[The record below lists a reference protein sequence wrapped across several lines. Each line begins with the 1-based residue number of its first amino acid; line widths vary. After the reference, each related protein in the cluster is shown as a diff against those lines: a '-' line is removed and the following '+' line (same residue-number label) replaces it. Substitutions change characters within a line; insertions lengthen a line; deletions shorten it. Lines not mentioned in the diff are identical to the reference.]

1 MLIDVYHD
9 TVCPWCRIGKRH
21 LDDALARWDG
31 PPATVRWRPFF
42 LDETVPVE
50 GLDFRSYF
58 IQRKG
63 VADPEPIFE
72 TARRAGA
79 AAGLD
84 FRFDRVRYATNTR
97 RSHRL
102 TTLVPEPGRGA
113 VVDGSHRAYF
123 EDGRD
128 IGDIETLA
136 DIAAAVGLDR
146 AAVAAQLRG
155 DAAAA
160 DVLAEAASAR
170 DLGVTGVPL
179 FVFDG
184 ELALSGARPAPVL
197 LSAMRAVRERQPVR
211 P

>member
-21 LDDALARWDG
+21 LDEALARWDG
-31 PPATVRWRPFF
+31 VPPVVRWRPYF
-42 LDETVPVE
+42 LDESVPVE

-79 AAGLD
+79 AVGLD
-84 FRFDRVRYATNTR
+84 FRFDRIRYATNTL

-102 TTLVPEPGRGA
+102 IALAPEPRQGA
-113 VVDGSHRAYF
+113 VLDGIHRAYF
-123 EDGRD
+123 EEGRD
-128 IGDIETLA
+128 IGNVDTLA
-136 DIAAAVGLDR
+136 DV
-146 AAVAAQLRG
+146 AVAAGLDGGTIEAQLGGDAAEARVLA

-160 DVLAEAASAR
+160 RE
-170 DLGVTGVPL
+170 LGVTGVPL

-184 ELALSGARPAPVL
+184 ELALSGAQPAPTL
-197 LSAMRAVRERQPVR
+197 LAAMRAATERR
-211 P
+211 RLAS